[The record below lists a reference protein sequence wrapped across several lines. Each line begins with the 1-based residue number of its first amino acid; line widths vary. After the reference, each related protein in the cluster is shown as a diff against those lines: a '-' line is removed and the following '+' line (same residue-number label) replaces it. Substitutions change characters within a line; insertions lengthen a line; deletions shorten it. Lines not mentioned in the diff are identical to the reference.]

1 MPEVQKF
8 SLKEELSEKDRV
20 LHDSPALYGMTSLT
34 WSRYINSMRST
45 MYTSHLKQ
53 FLTPLN
59 PDFPFVF
66 TNAENLVGQN
76 SSSYKKVK
84 NPCRVYKKCIK
95 FEDILETPNTYKLF
109 LFDEVTKQFDVV
121 ERREVED
128 LTENFGFQYQN
139 DFIDSLEEGDHID
152 KDSVLFKSSSY
163 DDDMNYR
170 FGKNAVVM
178 YTLDPYTSED
188 AAVVRKGFIEEF
200 NTIETEVI
208 SIKMNSNDFLINLR
222 GKHGQYK
229 PLPDIGEKATGILAS
244 IRTQFNN
251 QILYDFKADALSR
264 IQDGD
269 RTVYINGTQEIV
281 DITIYSN
288 NEEIEDNPFNEQ
300 INKYLVSQN
309 KYYQEIYDTC
319 KQIIDS
325 GYEYTKEID
334 YLYKRS
340 KEMLDTKKRWK
351 EGDAAFS
358 NVIIEVTTRK
368 VKPLANGQKITGRY
382 GNKSVISQIRED
394 EDMPFTEDGRK
405 VDVLLNLLAII
416 NRTTS
421 FAIYEL
427 VINAITYQTRKR
439 MAGLKTYKEK
449 EQLLFD
455 IIYEFNEEQYDVM
468 KKEYDKLDDN
478 GKNKI
483 IDDAINHGIFIHQSP
498 THETKPLFYR
508 IRDILEKNE
517 WLQPENIYVNMNGR
531 KIKTMSKHWLG
542 EMYLLKL
549 KQSDLRGF
557 SARSTGAID
566 LKGLPTR
573 SYKSRNHMEKHSDS
587 AIRFNTISGAKILV
601 IKFSKTFLTA
611 GIFL

>member
-368 VKPLANGQKITGRY
+368 VKPLANGQKITG
-382 GNKSVISQIRED
+382 
-394 EDMPFTEDGRK
+394 
-405 VDVLLNLLAII
+405 
-416 NRTTS
+416 
-421 FAIYEL
+421 
-427 VINAITYQTRKR
+427 
-439 MAGLKTYKEK
+439 
-449 EQLLFD
+449 
-455 IIYEFNEEQYDVM
+455 
-468 KKEYDKLDDN
+468 
-478 GKNKI
+478 
-483 IDDAINHGIFIHQSP
+483 
-498 THETKPLFYR
+498 
-508 IRDILEKNE
+508 
-517 WLQPENIYVNMNGR
+517 
-531 KIKTMSKHWLG
+531 
-542 EMYLLKL
+542 
-549 KQSDLRGF
+549 
-557 SARSTGAID
+557 
-566 LKGLPTR
+566 
-573 SYKSRNHMEKHSDS
+573 
-587 AIRFNTISGAKILV
+587 
-601 IKFSKTFLTA
+601 
-611 GIFL
+611 

>member
-1 MPEVQKF
+1 M
-8 SLKEELSEKDRV
+8 
-20 LHDSPALYGMTSLT
+20 
-34 WSRYINSMRST
+34 
-45 MYTSHLKQ
+45 
-53 FLTPLN
+53 
-59 PDFPFVF
+59 
-66 TNAENLVGQN
+66 
-76 SSSYKKVK
+76 
-84 NPCRVYKKCIK
+84 
-95 FEDILETPNTYKLF
+95 
-109 LFDEVTKQFDVV
+109 
-121 ERREVED
+121 
-128 LTENFGFQYQN
+128 
-139 DFIDSLEEGDHID
+139 
-152 KDSVLFKSSSY
+152 
-163 DDDMNYR
+163 
-170 FGKNAVVM
+170 
-178 YTLDPYTSED
+178 
-188 AAVVRKGFIEEF
+188 
-200 NTIETEVI
+200 
-208 SIKMNSNDFLINLR
+208 NLR
-222 GKHGQYK
+222 GKNEEYK
-229 PLPDIGEKATGILAS
+229 PLPDIGEKVTGILAS

-251 QILYDFKADALSR
+251 QILYDFKSDSLSR

-288 NEEIEDNPFNEQ
+288 NEEIVDTPFNTQ
-300 INKYLVSQN
+300 INNYLRSQN
-309 KYYQEIYDTC
+309 KYYEEIYETC
-319 KQIIDS
+319 KEIIES
-325 GYEYTKEID
+325 GHDYTKEID
-334 YLYKRS
+334 YLFKRS

-358 NVIIEVTTRK
+358 NMIIEITTRK

-394 EDMPFTEDGRK
+394 DDMPYTEDGRK

-427 VINAITYQTRKR
+427 AINAITYQTRKR

-455 IIYEFNEEQYDVM
+455 IIYEFNEEQYAKM
-468 KKEYDKLDDN
+468 KKEYDALDDD
-478 GKNKI
+478 GQKKI
-483 IDDAINHGIFIHQSP
+483 IDDAIDYGIYIHQSP

-508 IRDILEKNE
+508 IKDILEKNE

-542 EMYLLKL
+542 NMYLLKL

-587 AIRFNTISGAKILV
+587 AIRFFKFDGAEILV
-601 IKFSKTFLTA
+601 IKFSKTFLIA

>member
-1 MPEVQKF
+1 
-8 SLKEELSEKDRV
+8 
-20 LHDSPALYGMTSLT
+20 
-34 WSRYINSMRST
+34 
-45 MYTSHLKQ
+45 
-53 FLTPLN
+53 
-59 PDFPFVF
+59 
-66 TNAENLVGQN
+66 
-76 SSSYKKVK
+76 
-84 NPCRVYKKCIK
+84 
-95 FEDILETPNTYKLF
+95 
-109 LFDEVTKQFDVV
+109 
-121 ERREVED
+121 
-128 LTENFGFQYQN
+128 
-139 DFIDSLEEGDHID
+139 
-152 KDSVLFKSSSY
+152 
-163 DDDMNYR
+163 
-170 FGKNAVVM
+170 M

-222 GKHGQYK
+222 GKNGEYK
-229 PLPDIGEKATGILAS
+229 PLPDIGEKVTGILAS

-251 QILYDFKADALSR
+251 QVLYDFKSDSLSR

-269 RTVYINGTQEIV
+269 RTVYINGTQEVV

-288 NEEIEDNPFNEQ
+288 NEEIKDDAFNEQ

-309 KYYQEIYDTC
+309 KYYKEVYDTC
-319 KQIIDS
+319 KEIIES
-325 GYEYTKEID
+325 GFDYTKEID
-334 YLYKRS
+334 YLFKRS
-340 KEMLDTKKRWK
+340 KEMLDTEKRWK

-358 NVIIEVTTRK
+358 NMIIEITTRK

-394 EDMPFTEDGRK
+394 DDMPFTEDGRH

-421 FAIYEL
+421 FAIFEL
-427 VINAITYQTRKR
+427 AINAITYQTRKR
-439 MAGLKTYKEK
+439 MKTLKTYKEK
-449 EQLLFD
+449 EILLFD
-455 IIYEFNEEQYDVM
+455 IVHDFNEEQYALM
-468 KKEYDKLDDN
+468 KKEYDKLDSDSQ
-478 GKNKI
+478 KKI
-483 IDDAINHGIFIHQSP
+483 IDDAIEYGIFIHQSP

-508 IRDILEKNE
+508 IKDILEKNE

-542 EMYLLKL
+542 QMYLLKL

-566 LKGLPTR
+566 IKGLPTR

-587 AIRFNTISGAKILV
+587 AIRFFKFVGAEILV
-601 IKFSKTFLTA
+601 IKFSKTFLIA
-611 GIFL
+611 GTSL

>member
-8 SLKEELSEKDRV
+8 SLKEELNEKDDS
-20 LHDSPALYGMTSLT
+20 LYNSPALYGMTALT
-34 WSRYINSMRST
+34 WPRYINSMRST

-59 PDFPFVF
+59 PDFPYVF
-66 TNAENLVGQN
+66 TNAENLVGKH
-76 SSSYKKVK
+76 SSGYKQVK
-84 NPCRVYKKCIK
+84 NPCRVYRKCVK
-95 FEDILETPNTYKLF
+95 FEDILDVPNTYKLF
-109 LFDEVTKQFDVV
+109 LFDREKQQFDVV
-121 ERREVED
+121 ERKEVED
-128 LTENFGFQYQN
+128 LTENFGFQYKN
-139 DFIDSLEEGDHID
+139 DFIDNLEEGDIID
-152 KDSVLFKSSSY
+152 KDQVLYHSSSY
-163 DDDMNYR
+163 DDNMNYR

-188 AAVVRKGFIEEF
+188 AAVVRKGFIDDF
-200 NTIETEVI
+200 TTIETEVV
-208 SIKMNSNDFLINLR
+208 SIKMNDNDFLINLR
-222 GKHGQYK
+222 GNNGEYK
-229 PLPDIGEKATGILAS
+229 PLPEIGEKVTGILAS

-288 NEEIEDNPFNEQ
+288 NEEIVDTPFNSQ
-300 INKYLVSQN
+300 INKYLRSQN
-309 KYYQEIYDTC
+309 KYYEQIYDTC
-319 KQIIDS
+319 KEIIES
-325 GYEYTKEID
+325 GYDYTKDID
-334 YLYKRS
+334 YLFKRS
-340 KEMLDTKKRWK
+340 KEMLDVKKRWK

-358 NVIIEVTTRK
+358 NMIIEITTRK
-368 VKPLANGQKITGRY
+368 VKPLANGQKITGRF
-382 GNKSVISQIRED
+382 GNKSVISQIRD
-394 EDMPFTEDGRK
+394 DDDMPYTEDGRK

-427 VINAITYQTRKR
+427 AITAITYQTRKR
-439 MAGLKTYKEK
+439 MASLKTYKQK
-449 EQLLFD
+449 ENLLFD
-455 IIYEFNEEQYDVM
+455 MIHSFNEEQYAMM
-468 KKEYDKLDDN
+468 KRDYDKLDDVEKKNVIDEAIEN
-478 GKNKI
+478 GI
-483 IDDAINHGIFIHQSP
+483 YIHQSP

-508 IRDILEKNE
+508 IKDILEKNE
-517 WLQPENIYVNMNGR
+517 WLKPEHVYVNMNGR

-542 EMYLLKL
+542 TMYLLKL

-573 SYKSRNHMEKHSDS
+573 SYKSRNHMEKYSDS
-587 AIRFNTISGAKILV
+587 AIRFFNLICWSENSSNR
-601 IKFSKTFLTA
+601 IK
-611 GIFL
+611 